1 MADCQRYVPEWPFFI
16 PSRAAI
22 FVLKTSMSMT
32 SELDDV
38 PRSSARDRT
47 EFIDVRERVQVR
59 DGIP

>member
-1 MADCQRYVPEWPFFI
+1 
-16 PSRAAI
+16 
-22 FVLKTSMSMT
+22 MT
-32 SELDDV
+32 SELGDV